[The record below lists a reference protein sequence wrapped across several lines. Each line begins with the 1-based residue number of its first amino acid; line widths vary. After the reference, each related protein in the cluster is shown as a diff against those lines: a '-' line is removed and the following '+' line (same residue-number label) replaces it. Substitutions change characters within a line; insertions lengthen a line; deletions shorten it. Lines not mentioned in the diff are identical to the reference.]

1 MQNDL
6 NQVDWRSFP
15 VLEGVFQSGRLPEFL
30 ERCEQTCRELDELAR
45 SGDSRTAE
53 RARSAMTA
61 YGHALQLISNLAAT
75 ASQPADEPAR

>member
-15 VLEGVFQSGRLPEFL
+15 VLEGVFQSGRLPEW
-30 ERCEQTCRELDELAR
+30 CEQTCRELDELAR